1 MQTQPSTSPVAPPH
15 RVHFKSSRQ
24 TQRKPQ
30 AKTLVLFEQILAIT
44 QEYARMS
51 VRQLF
56 YQMVVR
62 GHVEKTEHAY
72 KRVADATVA
81 MRRTKRLPYN
91 KIVDGGRVRRRL
103 PGWESIGDLL
113 EQAERQFRLDH
124 WGHQPELVEIWCEKL
139 GLTGVITPVTDEF
152 GVTFVP
158 LGGFGS
164 ATIAADSAAELRLVG
179 KPVNIYYFG
188 DHDPSGWAVS
198 QAIEAELRNH
208 LPDELLRFRR
218 IGLTPEQVTLFK
230 LPTRP
235 PKKGDSR
242 LSAFVDAFG
251 SAACVELDALPPD
264 VLTAM
269 VRENIARH
277 IDWGSWS
284 RVERAEEAQRTSLS
298 DFIATFAGLDEEA

>member
-1 MQTQPSTSPVAPPH
+1 MSATTTPTLPY
-15 RVHFKSSRQ
+15 RVNFKSSRQ

-30 AKTLVLFEQILAIT
+30 AKTLVLFGRILSIT
-44 QEYARMS
+44 DEYARMS

-81 MRRTKRLPYN
+81 MRRTKRLPYS

-139 GLTGVITPVTDEF
+139 GLTGVITPVTDEY

-164 ATIAADSAAELRLVG
+164 ATIAAESAEELRLVG

-208 LPDELLRFRR
+208 LADDLLHFRR
-218 IGLTPEQVTLFK
+218 VALTPEDVRLFK

-235 PKKGDSR
+235 PKKGDTR
-242 LSAFVDAFG
+242 LPAFVDAFG
-251 SAACVELDALPPD
+251 TAECVELDALPPD

-269 VRENIARH
+269 VRENIERH
-277 IDWGSWS
+277 IDWGSWA
-284 RVERAEEAQRTSLS
+284 RVERAEAAQRTSLE
-298 DFIATFAGLDEEA
+298 DFIAKFDGLEEVEV